1 MMNFKINNTRNIYKT
16 GTMLGYIMAVLLIAL
31 ILLAKFFPEYFRMFF
46 YIIWVIVGIYSIAYV
61 ILIRRRYDL
70 EYDGLSIRYKS
81 SSGDKTIDLMK
92 VRSVKYGAER
102 GYPTRGRRS
111 YIYLEFVGYD
121 TSENTVRLYDR
132 VYEREIDRLMSGEHS
147 GYPLLL
153 MYDDIITK
161 YPDKKSI

>member
-1 MMNFKINNTRNIYKT
+1 MMKFKINNTRNIYKT

-31 ILLAKFFPEYFRMFF
+31 VLIAKFFPEYFRMVF
-46 YIIWVIVGIYSIAYV
+46 YFIWVIGFIYSIVYL
-61 ILIRRRYDL
+61 ILVNRRYDL
-70 EYDGLSIRYKS
+70 EYDGLYIRYKS

-92 VRSVKYGAER
+92 IRSIKYGFEK

-121 TSENTVRLYDR
+121 TSENPVRLYDR
-132 VYEREIDRLMSGEHS
+132 VYGREIDRLMSGEHS